1 MLRLA
6 LFLVF
11 AIFAARA
18 FWRLVGGIVE
28 GAAGRRPGGQ
38 APVRGVSMARDPVCG
53 TFLIRDHAVTLGDGR
68 SRLFFCSA
76 ACRDQ
81 YRPPTPAGR
90 DDSSAHARS
99 LRSGSTREATGGRS
113 A

>member
-6 LFLVF
+6 LFLVL

-18 FWRLVGGIVE
+18 FWRLVDGVIE
-28 GAAGRRPGGQ
+28 GATGRRRGGQ
-38 APVRGVSMARDPVCG
+38 APERGVSMARDPVCG
-53 TFLIRDHAVTLGDGR
+53 TFLIREGALTLLDGR

-81 YRPPTPAGR
+81 YRSSTPSGR
-90 DDSSAHARS
+90 HDSSGGAES
-99 LRSGSTREATGGRS
+99 LRGSRGEAADRRS